1 MVDITWEVVE
11 VMVELQPRIDR
22 TSALS
27 SAYLLNA
34 FLIRRTG
41 EPGKNTL
48 FLWQF
53 PTELAKRK
61 PLSYPTALGSII
73 RWLDRN
79 PRLLLLRRK
88 RLSVLRT

>member
-1 MVDITWEVVE
+1 MSITCEVVD
-11 VMVELQPRIDR
+11 VIVELQPSMSSI
-22 TSALS
+22 SALS

-53 PTELAKRK
+53 PTELEKRR
-61 PLSYPTALGSII
+61 PLSYETALPSII
-73 RWLDRN
+73 PWLDRKC
-79 PRLLLLRRK
+79 RLLLSRRN
-88 RLSVLRT
+88 